1 MFCITY
7 FIVIEF
13 TKKTTINTT
22 KHVAKLLFNISFKRK
37 ITTSKT
43 YNHSI
48 FNSSK
53 PLIKIIYN

>member
-22 KHVAKLLFNISFKRK
+22 KHVAKLLFNISFKK
-37 ITTSKT
+37 KSLHQKLIITQYLTHQNLS
-43 YNHSI
+43 
-48 FNSSK
+48 
-53 PLIKIIYN
+53 